1 MGEARVNLIDTC
13 EGCGAP
19 DGILSKHG
27 DHFCPRCA
35 GNVDLRDSAE
45 QHLITYLTA
54 ALGPWKDHWEARGL
68 TSMAELLETSA
79 QEIFNALKQEAGST

>member
-1 MGEARVNLIDTC
+1 MAEGGTVEARVELTGEC

-19 DGILSKHG
+19 DGILGRYG
-27 DHFCPRCA
+27 DHFCPKCA

-54 ALGPWKDHWEARGL
+54 ALAPD
-68 TSMAELLETSA
+68 ELIDL
-79 QEIFNALKQEAGST
+79 LAGCTYLVG